1 MNWLRTRWGL
11 FRALLRKEL
20 TANLGPDRVF
30 WGLFVGIFIGATPFW
45 GLHVLSGIAAARLFR
60 LNQALV
66 QLGVSVSN
74 PIFGPPLLAFEA
86 ALGSW
91 MLGHGFMLPDVDF
104 HGDYGPLFEQGS
116 TLLVHLLLG
125 SAVVAPVLGAAGGAL
140 GLVLAR
146 RWRRQDGI
154 DGAGGPA

>member
-1 MNWLRTRWGL
+1 MHWLRTRWGL

-30 WGLFVGIFIGATPFW
+30 WGLFAGLFIGATPFW
-45 GLHVLSGIAAARLFR
+45 GLHVVSGIAVARLFK

-74 PIFGPPLLAFEA
+74 PLFGPPLLAFEA

-91 MLGHGFMLPDVDF
+91 LLGRGFTLQDVDF
-104 HGDYGPLFEQGS
+104 HGDYGPLLEEGG

-125 SAVVAPVLGAAGGAL
+125 SAVVSPALGVAGGL
-140 GLVLAR
+140 VGLWLAR
-146 RWRRQDGI
+146 RWRQQDQR
-154 DGAGGPA
+154 DGVPGA